1 MRPLRLQDK
10 FSLLVE
16 LLARLVSNTAGCL
29 ACRLARCLALAAS
42 TCLNCVVKCL
52 GCKCLDSFHH
62 SILLKY
68 HLLYSFRSGKPPPP
82 NISF

>member
-29 ACRLARCLALAAS
+29 ACRLARCLALATSAFLS
-42 TCLNCVVKCL
+42 
-52 GCKCLDSFHH
+52 
-62 SILLKY
+62 
-68 HLLYSFRSGKPPPP
+68 
-82 NISF
+82 